1 MATKRINTYSV
12 IQPGANTS
20 ALGVDSSDNT
30 VLIDLTN
37 FVPTPPGTVQ
47 AYAGSTAPSGWLL
60 CDGSAV
66 SRATYANLFAA
77 ISTIWGAGDGSTTFN
92 LPDGRGAVLR
102 GTGTGSVN
110 GRDKVGPAVGAKQE
124 DQMQRITGFA
134 ARVWSSASSG
144 GNASGALSWSD
155 VGAEN
160 LRGGG
165 STLETRRLDFNSATS
180 PDARASA
187 TTDGETRAYGIGVQ
201 WIIKT

>member
-12 IQPGANTS
+12 IQPAANTS

-30 VLIDLTN
+30 VLIDLSN
-37 FVPTPPGTVQ
+37 FIPNPPGTVQ
-47 AYAGSTAPSGWLL
+47 AYAGSAAPSGWLL

-66 SRATYANLFAA
+66 SRTTYANLFSA

-110 GRDKVGPAVGAKQE
+110 GRDKVGPAVGEKQE
-124 DQMQRITGFA
+124 DQMQRITGSAGPNTLRRGPNTYSGVFSETTEA
-134 ARVWSSASSG
+134 ASV
-144 GNASGALSWSD
+144 NAGTGSD
-155 VGAEN
+155 IRTGVA
-160 LRGGG
+160 
-165 STLETRRLDFNSATS
+165 LDFKSANS
-180 PDARASA
+180 PNARASS
-187 TTDGETRAYGIGVQ
+187 TTDGETRPYAIGVQ